1 VVQGLGAVQSWL
13 EKAQQVVQGLG
24 AVQSWLEKA
33 QQVVQGLGAVQAG
46 WKKPSRWSK
55 DWERFKAGWKK
66 PSRWSKDWE
75 RFKAGWKKSSR
86 VVQGLGAV
94 QSNARLQLPLDKT
107 SGQRHRGIWFLSLTE
122 RPFHPNVTGAA
133 RHRCLS
139 GGDLAPRQARMRRCI
154 RRSSQS
160 VQQEQF
166 QQLCRRGLIRKPVR
180 QRLRATPRWR
190 LDRPA
195 LRRSRHQRGP
205 FGSVLNI

>member
-1 VVQGLGAVQSWL
+1 MGLPARCDARLLPAREANRQCDRQQSPDRARQPISGTRPAL
-13 EKAQQVVQGLG
+13 IE
-24 AVQSWLEKA
+24 
-33 QQVVQGLGAVQAG
+33 
-46 WKKPSRWSK
+46 
-55 DWERFKAGWKK
+55 AGWKK